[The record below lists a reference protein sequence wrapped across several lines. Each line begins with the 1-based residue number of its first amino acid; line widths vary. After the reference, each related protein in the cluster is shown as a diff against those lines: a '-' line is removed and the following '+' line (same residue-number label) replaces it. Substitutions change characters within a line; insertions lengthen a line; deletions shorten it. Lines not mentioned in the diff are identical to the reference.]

1 MYIPNVVKNESM
13 HYFRI
18 PKFGAY
24 LAVPLIYDS
33 YLSESIFDA
42 SLEAKN
48 KYYAGLK
55 EFEDKQK
62 EDVDQMTAEKE
73 EL

>member
-1 MYIPNVVKNESM
+1 M

-33 YLSESIFDA
+33 YLSEPIFDG

-48 KYYAGLK
+48 KYYGDLK
-55 EFEDKQK
+55 EFEEKKK
-62 EDVDQMTAEKE
+62 EDLEQMNAEKNDI
-73 EL
+73 